1 LLRNFAVSRKAKF
14 NITGGK
20 EMKKLAVVLMLVGVV
35 TLLGTAAQAGFVN
48 PTDSPGA
55 APFTCEFPS
64 PVNQHNWTF
73 DYSGPSLTMNEAIHS
88 ASKDLVLMSGQTD
101 SDPIFTVVK
110 TIQNTSGI
118 DWTSYVVSLSGGGGA
133 TFVGGSASAGG
144 NKLQT
149 VDYIHPAAIKFTG
162 AKAVKNGELLTLS
175 FDINVPTSGLFN
187 FTLTQEP
194 IPEPATMALL
204 GLGSL
209 GLFCRRRAHC

>member
-1 LLRNFAVSRKAKF
+1 
-14 NITGGK
+14 
-20 EMKKLAVVLMLVGVV
+20 
-35 TLLGTAAQAGFVN
+35 
-48 PTDSPGA
+48 
-55 APFTCEFPS
+55 
-64 PVNQHNWTF
+64 VNQHNWTF
-73 DYSGPSLTMNEAIHS
+73 DYSGPSLTVNEAIHS

-118 DWTSYVVSLSGGGGA
+118 DWTSYIVSLSGGAGA
-133 TFVGGSASAGG
+133 TFVAGSASAGG

-175 FDINVPTSGLFN
+175 FDINVPSSGLFN

>member
-1 LLRNFAVSRKAKF
+1 MKKFAVVP
-14 NITGGK
+14 I
-20 EMKKLAVVLMLVGVV
+20 LIGVV
-35 TLLGTAAQAGFVN
+35 TLFGTAAQAGFVN
-48 PTDSPGA
+48 PVESPGA
-55 APFTCEFPS
+55 APFACQFPS
-64 PVNQHNWTF
+64 PVNQHNWVF
-73 DYSGPSLTMNEAIHS
+73 DYSGPTLTMNETIHS
-88 ASKDLVLMSGQTD
+88 TSLDPVLMSGETD

-118 DWTSYVVSLSGGGGA
+118 DWTSYILSLSGGTGA
-133 TFVGGSASAGG
+133 TFVAGSASAGG

-162 AKAVKNGELLTLS
+162 ANPVKNGELLTLS

-194 IPEPATMALL
+194 VPEPATMALL

-209 GLFCRRRAHC
+209 GLFCRRRARC

>member
-1 LLRNFAVSRKAKF
+1 
-14 NITGGK
+14 
-20 EMKKLAVVLMLVGVV
+20 MKKFTVVLMLIGVV
-35 TLLGTAAQAGFVN
+35 TLFGTAAQAGFVN
-48 PTDSPGA
+48 PADSPGA

-88 ASKDLVLMSGQTD
+88 ASKDLVLMSGETD

-118 DWTSYVVSLSGGGGA
+118 AWTSYILSLSGGTGA
-133 TFVGGSASAGG
+133 TFVAGSASAGG
-144 NKLQT
+144 KKLQT
-149 VDYIHPAAIKFTG
+149 VDYIHPAAIKFSG
-162 AKAVKNGELLTLS
+162 ANPVKNGELLTLS

-187 FTLTQEP
+187 FSLTQEP
-194 IPEPATMALL
+194 VPEPATMALL

-209 GLFCRRRAHC
+209 GLFCRRRGRC